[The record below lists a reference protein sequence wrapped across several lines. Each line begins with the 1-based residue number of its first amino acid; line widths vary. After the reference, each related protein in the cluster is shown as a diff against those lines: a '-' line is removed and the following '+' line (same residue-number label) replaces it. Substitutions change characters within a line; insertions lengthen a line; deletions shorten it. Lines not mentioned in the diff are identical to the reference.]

1 MNLLKFV
8 MSWVMVEGGI
18 KNQEKVVMP
27 FMNRHL
33 REAIYKIPYLSKRAF
48 ISYGFLKKV

>member
-1 MNLLKFV
+1 
-8 MSWVMVEGGI
+8 MVKGG
-18 KNQEKVVMP
+18 KKTQEKVVMP